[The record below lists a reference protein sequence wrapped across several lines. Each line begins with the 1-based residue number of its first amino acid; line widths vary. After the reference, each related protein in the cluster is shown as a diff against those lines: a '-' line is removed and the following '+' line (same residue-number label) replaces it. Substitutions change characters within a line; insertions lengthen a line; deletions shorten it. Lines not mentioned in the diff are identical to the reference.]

1 MRHRH
6 LVSVI
11 TTIVNSA
18 GPLFK
23 NPVWPYLKKDFIFD
37 FIFDKRLI
45 EYSIKD
51 IHIHIM
57 TVTYETRK
65 KIAKTI

>member
-6 LVSVI
+6 LVSEI
-11 TTIVNSA
+11 KTIVNSA

-37 FIFDKRLI
+37 KRLI

-51 IHIHIM
+51 IHIHVM